1 MSNNDTSTLN
11 GALAELGETLAT
23 NLNNKGVTASASD
36 GLTTLANKINQIYTG
51 ECYFIDS
58 LDIND
63 YILRNTSVSTI
74 NVEEN
79 AIKIANSTTSNQSIF
94 VSLNRG
100 PIIGNWKATYEIKT
114 NNSISLIHQI
124 GTGRTTNSGQNTGTV
139 NTQTFKKVEWT
150 VEDGDMNTFVD
161 GNQLGTTLTY
171 TPSMFYP
178 IIAFYFNKNEY
189 ALIKNLKI
197 IKI

>member
-79 AIKIANSTTSNQSIF
+79 AIKIANSTTSNQSVF

-100 PIIGNWKATYEIKT
+100 PIVGNWKATYEIKT
-114 NNSISLIHQI
+114 NNSISLISQI

-150 VEDGDMNTFVD
+150 VKDGSMNTFID

-178 IIAFYFNKNEY
+178 IIAFYFNRNKY

>member
-63 YILRNTSVSTI
+63 YILRNASISTI

-79 AIKIANSTTSNQSIF
+79 AIKVANSSTSNQSVF

-100 PIIGNWKATYEIKT
+100 PIVGNWKATYKIKT
-114 NNSISLIHQI
+114 NNSISLINQI

-150 VEDGDMNTFVD
+150 VEDGNMDTFID
-161 GNQLGTTLTY
+161 GSQLGTTLTY